1 MRQGLSPIELSF
13 WYQYKFDPSSDANN
27 IIHRLVITR
36 SLDKS
41 TLKDVFSQLL
51 SKHPALRSNFHEEDG
66 LPFRIV
72 NQALNFSLIDGG
84 KMEAKT
90 ILEQIRHPFV
100 LEQDSL
106 LRIIFV
112 SHKNTTTLFIA
123 CPHIVFDAM
132 SWSIFL
138 DDFTDALNGKSIGAA
153 YTLKY
158 ASPEPQAQQ
167 YWKQKLNEIEGR
179 VSFEQGTAPGVN
191 EGTLGILEDS
201 DASSVLEKL
210 ITFGKSERLSMNS
223 LCTAILAVTL
233 YKMTSSERMIVAT
246 PVTMR
251 NEDSADHIGSYI
263 NVLPVVMAVDG
274 NKSFLQFA
282 KEASSQIWDDID
294 NRNFSLIELLS
305 SLSPKYHNDSQGIYN
320 VMAEYV
326 PSTSSSKLV
335 SEDKIVPNK
344 FVKQDFILSV
354 ISEADGHRIS
364 VEYDASKLEPS
375 YIAQIVKA
383 FLAIAGSILED
394 PGQAIKRIA
403 VVSSDEARELLEIG
417 SGPAKEIKPPFIWNR
432 FKAVMKEH
440 SDRTAIIENDKKI
453 SYKELFDMSC
463 RYAGLLSEAGVAEDT
478 VVGIHM
484 DRSADYIASMLAI
497 WSLGAVYVPLDTKQP
512 ASRLEFMIEQAGVAV
527 VMTKGEN
534 NLKSKVI
541 QCDIKDTRPVKLRDS
556 DYEPDGKDLA
566 YIIFTSGSTGTP
578 KGVMI
583 EHRGFLNH
591 LEIMIADLKLNQ
603 EDVIAQTAPVSFDIS
618 VWQLVCAFMVG
629 ASVRLVGH
637 DDLIDPDRIYKI
649 VADDSITVL
658 EVVPSLLSGYLT
670 AEDMND
676 NLHGALK
683 NVKVIT
689 TGEAISGSVVK
700 QWISHYPDLPLLN
713 AYGPAEASDDTHFFD
728 ILPDSIGSARSIPIG
743 RPLLNIQT
751 YIVDQDLQLCPKGV
765 IGEICIGGIAVAK
778 GYIGNE
784 ELTAKSFLPD
794 PFMPAQGTRLYRTGD
809 YGRWRDD
816 NLLEYHGRRDHQVK
830 VRGQRL
836 ELGEVEDR
844 LKEVT
849 GVKDAA
855 VIAEKAPSGTR
866 LIGYV
871 VPESNEVSV
880 DDIRA
885 QLRRA
890 LPDYMVPW
898 KLELIPDLPRSGNG
912 KLDRKALETYPNSPS
927 LVRQTVKENSELLSE
942 VIRVYSEVLNTQV
955 EADSN
960 YFDCGGDSLQS
971 MKIVALFEKRGIRV
985 GIRDILMY
993 QTPRE
998 LAENINTQSAGKISA
1013 TEEWPALEGF
1023 TPIQKYYLE
1032 TSGKDYVDNGEIQAA
1047 VVAIKGETQLNK
1059 DALLVALNQIISAHE
1074 ELNPTKESHAL
1085 VVDTPKDYSVD
1096 ELVRSIRPKVSLNT
1110 PLVGCVLSSGDRSKV
1125 LLVAHHFVLDFY
1137 SWTLIQEELNN
1148 IHSKK
1153 QVIPV
1158 ENILKRW
1165 WGKALEDLTSNTQRL
1180 NEAEEFWQQVHGNSQ
1195 SDKDVK
1201 VAADGT
1207 KSFTFTYLFPQ
1218 ASTVEFARSG
1228 IPMESFVYYIT
1239 AKAQMAINKQSAFVC
1254 NIESSLRSLDDTG
1267 ALSKGAGWMTYLFPL
1282 ITEKNTSLSEFCK
1295 ATAEITKKG
1304 YEYGLLRYNIL
1315 SERFKGV
1322 PDPLWTI
1329 NYIGKSMKG
1338 SDDIEVLKELPKKE
1352 KSFIE
1357 VDISLDGSQLI
1368 FEFCHNTTLPKTYFD
1383 SIHKELGTIIEEAA
1397 SKSRTSTSKIEIST
1411 KRKDAILKR
1420 LKNAG

>member
-13 WYQYKFDPSSDANN
+13 WYHYKFDPSSDANN
-27 IIHRLVITR
+27 IIHRLVIAR
-36 SLDKS
+36 SLNNS
-41 TLKDVFSQLL
+41 TLNGVFSQLL
-51 SKHPALRSNFHEEDG
+51 SKHPALRSNFYEEDG

-72 NQALNFSLIDGG
+72 NPALNFTLIDGS
-84 KMEAKT
+84 KMKAKT

-106 LRIIFV
+106 LRVIFV

-132 SWSIFL
+132 SWGVFL
-138 DDFTDALNGKSIGAA
+138 DNFTKVLNGKSISASYA
-153 YTLKY
+153 LKY
-158 ASPEPQAQQ
+158 ASPEPQAQL
-167 YWKQKLNEIEGR
+167 YWKKKLNEIEGR
-179 VSFEQGTAPGVN
+179 VSFEQGAIPGLN
-191 EGTLGILEDS
+191 DGTLGILEHS
-201 DASSVLEKL
+201 DESSILEKL
-210 ITFGKSERLSMNS
+210 ITFGKSEKLSMNS
-223 LCTAILAVTL
+223 LCMAILAVTL

-251 NEDSADHIGSYI
+251 DEDNADHIGSYI

-282 KEASSQIWDDID
+282 KEASRQIWDDID

-326 PSTSSSKLV
+326 PSASINKLV
-335 SEDKIVPNK
+335 LEDEIVPNK
-344 FVKQDFILSV
+344 FGKQDFILSV
-354 ISEADGHRIS
+354 IAETNSHRIN

-375 YIAQIVKA
+375 YVAQIVA
-383 FLAIAGSILED
+383 VFVTITRSILED
-394 PGQAIKRIA
+394 PGQTIEQIT
-403 VVSSDEARELLEIG
+403 VVSNEEIQELLEIG

-432 FKAVMKEH
+432 FKVVMKEY
-440 SDRTAIIENDKKI
+440 SDHTAIIEDNKKI
-453 SYKELFDMSC
+453 SYKELFDMS
-463 RYAGLLSEAGVAEDT
+463 RQYAGLLSEAGVVEGT
-478 VVGIHM
+478 IVGIHM

-497 WSLGAVYVPLDTKQP
+497 WSLGAVYVPLDIKQP
-512 ASRLEFMIEQAGVAV
+512 ASRLELMIDQAGVTV
-527 VMTKGEN
+527 VMTKGGSS
-534 NLKSKVI
+534 LKSKVI
-541 QCDIKDTRPVKLRDS
+541 QCDIKESRSVKLHDS
-556 DYEPDGKDLA
+556 DYEPDGKDMA

-591 LEIMIADLKLNQ
+591 LEIMITDLKLSQ

-629 ASVRLVGH
+629 ASVRVVCH
-637 DDLIDPDRIYKI
+637 DDLVDPDRIYKI
-649 VADDSITVL
+649 IADDNITVL

-676 NLHGALK
+676 NLHGALR

-728 ILPDSIGSARSIPIG
+728 ILPHSVSSTRSIPIG

-794 PFMPAQGTRLYRTGD
+794 PFMPAPGMRLYRTGD

-816 NLLEYHGRRDHQVK
+816 DLLEYHGRRDHQVK

-844 LKEVT
+844 LKEVF

-855 VIAEKAPSGTR
+855 VIAEKAPNGTR

-871 VPESNEVSV
+871 VPETKEVSV
-880 DDIRA
+880 NDIRA

-890 LPDYMVPW
+890 LPDYMIPW

-912 KLDRKALETYPNSPS
+912 KLDRKALETYSNSQS
-927 LVRQTVKENSELLSE
+927 LVSEIVKENSDLLNK
-942 VIRVYSEVLNTQV
+942 VIRVYSEILNTQV

-971 MKIVALFEKRGIRV
+971 MKIVALFEKKGISV

-998 LAENINTQSAGKISA
+998 LAENINTQSAGKISV

-1032 TSGKDYVDNGEIQAA
+1032 TSGQDCIDNGEIQAA
-1047 VVAIKGETQLNK
+1047 VVAIRGESQLNN
-1059 DALLVALNQIISAHE
+1059 DVLLVALNQIISAHE
-1074 ELNPTKESHAL
+1074 ELKPTKESHAL
-1085 VVDTPKDYSVD
+1085 VVDISKDYSID
-1096 ELVRSIRPKVSLNT
+1096 KLVRTIRPKVSLNT
-1110 PLVGCVLSSGDRSKV
+1110 PLVGCVLPSGDGSKV

-1137 SWTLIQEELNN
+1137 SWALIQEDLNSTL
-1148 IHSKK
+1148 SKK
-1153 QVIPV
+1153 QAMPV

-1165 WGKALEDLTSNTQRL
+1165 WGKALEDLTSDTRRL
-1180 NEAEEFWQQVHGNSQ
+1180 NEAERFWRQVHDHSQ
-1195 SDKDVK
+1195 PDKDIR
-1201 VAADGT
+1201 VAIDST
-1207 KSFTFTYLFPQ
+1207 KSLTFNCLFPQ

-1239 AKAQMAINKQSAFVC
+1239 AKAHMAVSKQSAFIC

-1267 ALSKGAGWMTYLFPL
+1267 ALSKGVGWMTYLFPL
-1282 ITEKNTSLSEFCK
+1282 MINKNTSLREFCK
-1295 ATAEITKKG
+1295 VAAEVVKRG
-1304 YEYGLLRYNIL
+1304 YEYGLLRYYIL
-1315 SERFKGV
+1315 PERFNRT
-1322 PDPLWTI
+1322 PDSLWTI

-1338 SDDIEVLKELPKKE
+1338 SNDIEVLKELPKKE

-1357 VDISLDGSQLI
+1357 VEVSLYGSQLI
-1368 FEFCHNTTLPKTYFD
+1368 FEFCHNTNLPRTYFD
-1383 SIHKELGTIIEEAA
+1383 SLHKELEVIIEEAA
-1397 SKSRTSTSKIEIST
+1397 NKSQTSMNKIEIST
-1411 KRKDAILKR
+1411 KRKEAILKR
-1420 LKNAG
+1420 LKNAR